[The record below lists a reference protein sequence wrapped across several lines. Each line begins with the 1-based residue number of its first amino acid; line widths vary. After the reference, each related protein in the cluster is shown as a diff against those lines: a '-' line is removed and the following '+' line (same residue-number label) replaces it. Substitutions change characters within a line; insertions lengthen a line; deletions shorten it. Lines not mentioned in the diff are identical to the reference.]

1 MGKSAEARQ
10 LLQEVR
16 DPTDCPDTQH
26 LHRALF
32 AAYDDNWGVAADELR
47 QALAET
53 DGRLPPQTRED
64 WFRASA
70 VLLHLGFGERLVALL
85 TDAAADVNLLP
96 WFAAVDAHH
105 HGDRRHL
112 GNIPL
117 EARSSAEQIYDEIE
131 LRRSQLP
138 QKTRR
143 KSRPLAT

>member
-1 MGKSAEARQ
+1 M
-10 LLQEVR
+10 R
-16 DPTDCPDTQH
+16 DPTAGPDTQH

-47 QALAET
+47 QVLAET
-53 DGRLPPQTRED
+53 DGRLPPETRDD

-96 WFAAVDAHH
+96 WFAAVDAHY

-143 KSRPLAT
+143 KSRPMAIRE